1 LTAAKGILKTVQQ
14 TKSTAFMK
22 LTLIKVVVIALLVG
36 GMHHQGLSQL
46 VGDTFAAAKQ
56 SKTATWVITHS
67 DSPGLASM
75 GADGKPDGACFD
87 LMNAFAAHIKAKTG
101 ITITMK
107 YQTENATDFTLFLKT
122 VKDAKGGVFGL
133 SNTTITEERKRA
145 YRFSPPF
152 IKNISM
158 LISNSKA
165 ADLKDLKSISTSFA
179 DYTAITIKGS
189 TNENRILS
197 IRDKY
202 YPKMQIENVSSFA
215 KAVERVAA
223 DPKTF
228 TCVDFTYYLKAI
240 QSKKPIKRLTIGD
253 EEGEEFG
260 IVMPLSNDWSEQLAG
275 FMSKEFLS
283 GPQFNKIITD
293 HLGQS
298 VLKFTRKTK

>member
-1 LTAAKGILKTVQQ
+1 
-14 TKSTAFMK
+14 MK
-22 LTLIKVVVIALLVG
+22 LTSIKTILVITLLICLEDQALA
-36 GMHHQGLSQL
+36 QL

-87 LMNAFAAHIKAKTG
+87 LMNAFAAHIKTKTG
-101 ITITMK
+101 ITVTMK
-107 YQTENATDFTLFLKT
+107 YQTENATDFTLYLKT
-122 VKDAKGGVFGL
+122 VKDSKGGVFGL
-133 SNTTITEERKRA
+133 SNTTITEERKKA

-165 ADLKDLKSISTSFA
+165 PDLKDFKSISTSFA
-179 DYTAITIKGS
+179 DFTAITIKGS
-189 TNENRILS
+189 TNEARILS

-202 YPKMQIENVSSFA
+202 YPKMSIEYVSSFA
-215 KAVERVAA
+215 KAIDRVAA

-228 TCVDFTYYLKAI
+228 TCLDFTYYLKAV
-240 QSKKPIKRLTIGD
+240 QSKKPIKRLSIGD

-260 IVMPLSNDWSEQLAG
+260 IVMPLSNDWSEQLTG
-275 FMSKEFLS
+275 FMNKEFLNS
-283 GPQFNKIITD
+283 PQFNKIITD